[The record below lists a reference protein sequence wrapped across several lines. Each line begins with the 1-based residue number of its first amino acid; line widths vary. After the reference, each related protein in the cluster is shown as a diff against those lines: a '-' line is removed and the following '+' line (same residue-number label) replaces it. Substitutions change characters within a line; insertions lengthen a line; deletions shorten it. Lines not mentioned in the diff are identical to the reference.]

1 MTTINDVAEQPVT
14 AGHSRLKT
22 LFFRL
27 ALALRTI
34 AAMIGLKP

>member
-1 MTTINDVAEQPVT
+1 MDKYFYL
-14 AGHSRLKT
+14 AGTLKPAGIRI

-27 ALALRTI
+27 ALTLRTI